1 MLDVTIEHDA
11 PATMRDGVV
20 LRADVYRPTTGGPW
34 PVLLARPPYGKNMP
48 MLAGL
53 MDPVGKARR
62 GFIVIVQDTRGRFAS
77 DGEWEPWTFE
87 MDDGY
92 DTVRWAAAL
101 PGANGSVGMFGA
113 SYFGNTQWMAAL
125 AKPPELKAIAPMV
138 TWSEPDDGLFARGGA
153 SELGITVPWSL
164 MQGADT
170 LLRRHAGDPMAL
182 GQSLMALVGDLD
194 AVADTTYWELPA
206 GRHPVFERHG
216 IRELGFER
224 SRREPEWS
232 ASCRVA
238 GRQSEVD
245 LPSLHTG
252 GWYDIF
258 CQGTLDNFTA
268 MRAAGRP
275 ATLVM
280 GPWSHTG
287 QMGYLGEV
295 NFGMA
300 ASAELL
306 GFRGR
311 LADLELGWFSR
322 WLTPDA
328 EDTAVADAPRSG
340 LPPVLLFVMGV
351 NQWREEQE
359 WPLARAVDTDLFL
372 RAGDRLAFQAPESEE
387 GTDTYTYDPADPVPT
402 TGGALLMSN
411 EFPPGPLNQAAVEA
425 RPDVLVYT
433 TDPLVEELEVTGR
446 VQAFI
451 HAATDAP
458 TTDWVVRLCDVD
470 TRGVSRNVVDG
481 IVRATAAPGEFTEQV
496 VDLWSTSYV
505 FLAGHRIRV
514 HVTSSNFP
522 RWDRNLNTGEPI
534 DQGTRSRPARQEIAH
549 DATRPSRIVLPVIPA
564 LTSGQ

>member
-1 MLDVTIEHDA
+1 MTIEHDV

-20 LRADVYRPTTGGPW
+20 LRADVYRPTADGPW
-34 PVLLARPPYGKNMP
+34 PVLLARLPYGKNQP

-53 MDPVGKARR
+53 MDPVGRARR
-62 GFIVIVQDTRGRFAS
+62 GFLVVVQDTRGRYAS
-77 DGEWEPWTFE
+77 DGEWEPWTYE

-101 PGANGSVGMFGA
+101 PGSNGSVGMFGP
-113 SYFGNTQWMAAL
+113 SYLGNTQWMAAL
-125 AKPPELKAIAPMV
+125 AKPPELKAISPMV

-153 SELGITVPWSL
+153 QELGITVPWSL
-164 MQGADT
+164 MQGVDT
-170 LLRRHAGDPMAL
+170 LLRRYAGDPMAQ
-182 GQSLMALVGDLD
+182 GQALMALVGDTD
-194 AVADTTYWELPA
+194 AVAHTTYWELPA
-206 GRHPVFERHG
+206 GHHPVFERHG
-216 IRELGFER
+216 IPELGFER

-232 ASCRVA
+232 DSCRVA
-238 GRQSEVD
+238 GRQAEID

-258 CQGTLDNFTA
+258 SQGTLDNFTA

-275 ATLVM
+275 ANLIM

-287 QMGYLGEV
+287 TMGYLGDV

-300 ASAELL
+300 ASTELL

-311 LADLELGWFSR
+311 FADLELGWLRR
-322 WLTPDA
+322 WLSPGD
-328 EDTAVADAPRSG
+328 EPSQPE
-340 LPPVLLFVMGV
+340 LPPVLLFVMGT

-372 RAGDRLAFQAPESEE
+372 RAGNRLAFDAPETEE
-387 GTDTYTYDPADPVPT
+387 ETGAFTYDSADPVPT

-411 EFPPGPLNQAAVEA
+411 EFPPGPLDQAKIEA
-425 RPDVLVYT
+425 RPDVLLYT
-433 TDPLVEELEVTGR
+433 TDPLADDLEVTGR
-446 VQAFI
+446 VRA
-451 HAATDAP
+451 HLTAATDAP

-481 IVRATAAPGEFTEQV
+481 IVRAVATPGEFTEQV

-505 FLAGHRIRV
+505 FRAGHRIRV

-522 RWDRNLNTGEPI
+522 RWDRNLNTGEPL
-534 DQGTRSRPARQEIAH
+534 GTQSRPARQVIAH
-549 DATRPSRIVLPVIPA
+549 DASRLSRVVLPVVPA
-564 LTSGQ
+564 PAEGRA

>member
-1 MLDVTIEHDA
+1 MLDVTIEHDV

-20 LRADVYRPTTGGPW
+20 LRADVYRPSADGPW
-34 PVLLARPPYGKNMP
+34 PVLLARLPYGKNLP
-48 MLAGL
+48 MLAGV

-62 GFIVIVQDTRGRFAS
+62 GFLVVVQDTRGRYSS
-77 DGEWEPWTFE
+77 DGEWEPWTYE

-101 PGANGSVGMFGA
+101 PGSNGSVGMYGP
-113 SYFGNTQWMAAL
+113 SYLGNTQWMAAL
-125 AKPPELKAIAPMV
+125 AKPPELKAISPMV

-153 SELGITVPWSL
+153 LELGITVPWSL

-170 LLRRHAGDPMAL
+170 LLRRHADDPMAQ
-182 GQSLMALVGDLD
+182 GQALMALVGDND
-194 AVADTTYWELPA
+194 AVAGTTYWELPA

-216 IRELGFER
+216 IPELGFER
-224 SRREPEWS
+224 SRREPGWS
-232 ASCRVA
+232 DSCRVA
-238 GRQSEVD
+238 GRQAEVD

-258 CQGTLDNFTA
+258 CQGTLDNYTA

-275 ATLVM
+275 AKLVI

-287 QMGYLGEV
+287 TMGYLGDV

-300 ASAELL
+300 ASTELL

-311 LADLELGWFSR
+311 FADLELGWFR
-322 WLTPDA
+322 QWLTPDEGPA
-328 EDTAVADAPRSG
+328 QPE

-372 RAGDRLAFQAPESEE
+372 RSGNRLAFDAPEAGE
-387 GTDTYTYDPADPVPT
+387 GTGTYTYDPADPVPT

-411 EFPPGPLNQAAVEA
+411 EFPAGPFDQARVEA

-433 TDPLVEELEVTGR
+433 TDPLAEDLEVTGR
-446 VQAFI
+446 VRA
-451 HAATDAP
+451 HLTAATDAP

-470 TRGVSRNVVDG
+470 TEGVSRNLVDG
-481 IVRATAAPGEFTEQV
+481 IVRAVATPGEFTEQV
-496 VDLWSTSYV
+496 VDLWSTSHV

-514 HVTSSNFP
+514 QVTSSNFP
-522 RWDRNLNTGEPI
+522 RWDRNLNTGEPL
-534 DQGTRSRPARQEIAH
+534 DQGTDSRPAHQEIAH
-549 DATRPSRIVLPVIPA
+549 DIARPSRIVLPVIPA
-564 LTSGQ
+564 RGEQA